1 MSSYSTKADNT
12 PVIVGAV
19 VVAGVMLLAIVGWVV
34 AGPDREACRVA
45 VNTELS
51 KVLATDG
58 PVGDPSLQDDAAL
71 RARLAWPCRFQ
82 SDAQMDDITRQV
94 VNERMPE
101 IFLKG
106 LGDAFGGGE

>member
-12 PVIVGAV
+12 PVIIGAV
-19 VVAGVMLLAIVGWVV
+19 VVAGIMLLALVGWVV

-51 KVLATDG
+51 TVLNTPG
-58 PVGDPSLQDDAAL
+58 PVQGSSLQDEAAV
-71 RARLAWPCRFQ
+71 RARLAWPCRWQ
-82 SDAQMDDITRQV
+82 SDAQMDDITQQV
-94 VNERMPE
+94 LNERMPE

-106 LGDAFGGGE
+106 LGDVFGG

>member
-12 PVIVGAV
+12 PIIIGAV
-19 VVAGVMLLAIVGWVV
+19 VVAGVMVLALVGWVV

-51 KVLATDG
+51 TVLNTPG
-58 PVGDPSLQDDAAL
+58 PVEESSLQDDAAL

-82 SDAQMDDITRQV
+82 SDAEMDDITRQV

-106 LGDAFGGGE
+106 LGDAFGG